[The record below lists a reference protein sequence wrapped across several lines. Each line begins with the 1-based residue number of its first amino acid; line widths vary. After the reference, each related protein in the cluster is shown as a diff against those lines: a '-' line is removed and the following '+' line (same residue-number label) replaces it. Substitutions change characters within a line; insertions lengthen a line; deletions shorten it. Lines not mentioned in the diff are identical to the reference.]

1 VRGPVG
7 AFVLV
12 GFETLAGTFVLM
24 WVTMLVWRI
33 VDRGHYRA
41 AAWCLVP
48 LVAALSFAL
57 RRDLRTEGFVLAG
70 LIAAFLLAVYTQR
83 PLLEVATGA
92 LASLISVWLIL
103 QGGSQSCGGCRDGI
117 LLAVAGTFFL
127 GAVTHANGDSF
138 LFRVTPAGELDSSF
152 GTGGKVLMNVS
163 NGLGDGIRG
172 LVAQPDGK
180 ILGGEPPPERRGPE
194 WGGSGAGRRRDRG
207 GGERHVGNGLVHE
220 LALRSGRRH
229 RLRIAALRNRFDHR
243 GRLCQF
249 HPDDVGTT

>member
-24 WVTMLVWRI
+24 WVTMLVWRV

-48 LVAALSFAL
+48 LVVALSFAL
-57 RRDLRTEGFVLAG
+57 RRGLRTEGFVLAG
-70 LIAAFLLAVYTQR
+70 LIAAFLVAVYTQR

-103 QGGSQSCGGCRDGI
+103 QGASQSCGGCRDGI

-127 GAVTHANGDSF
+127 GAVTHAMVLGHWYLNQPRLPIEPLKGATRIMLAS
-138 LFRVTPAGELDSSF
+138 LAVAGVAGLATRSRLL
-152 GTGGKVLMNVS
+152 KAVLP
-163 NGLGDGIRG
+163 G
-172 LVAQPDGK
+172 LVAFSA
-180 ILGGEPPPERRGPE
+180 
-194 WGGSGAGRRRDRG
+194 SGYWWAWLLLLAGTAGLAFMVRSTVRDRSTQSAT
-207 GGERHVGNGLVHE
+207 GL
-220 LALRSGRRH
+220 LY
-229 RLRIAALRNRFDHR
+229 IAMLTAI
-243 GRLCQF
+243 GAQF
-249 HPDDVGTT
+249 LLSLLVAP